1 MADAIRLPLEL
12 FYEREARHPNKRYMV
27 QPLSGGQLLELSW
40 AEVGEQARRA
50 ASWLRS
56 RELPPGSR
64 VAIVSKNCV
73 HWIIADLAIWMAG
86 CVSVPLYPNLTAD
99 SMRQVLEHSEATLAF
114 IGKLDDMLG
123 QRTSWDTAAFTQ
135 LVQASYIADAP
146 WSSGELS
153 KLKAQAAMGLPLEAM
168 ARALDRTRES
178 VQSKL
183 TELGLKASF

>member
-1 MADAIRLPLEL
+1 MAA
-12 FYEREARHPNKRYMV
+12 EAVGHEKQRA
-27 QPLSGGQLLELSW
+27 QPAAAGPDEQRFAALRALRNMIAKASG
-40 AEVGEQARRA
+40 
-50 ASWLRS
+50 
-56 RELPPGSR
+56 
-64 VAIVSKNCV
+64 
-73 HWIIADLAIWMAG
+73 
-86 CVSVPLYPNLTAD
+86 VPAYVVFSD
-99 SMRQVLEHSEATLAF
+99 ATLREMARVMPKDEDEFLSVSGVGGHKLKQYGAVFLDF

-135 LVQASYIADAP
+135 LVQASYIVDAP

>member
-1 MADAIRLPLEL
+1 MGLSIL
-12 FYEREARHPNKRYMV
+12 EARNTV
-27 QPLSGGQLLELSW
+27 EQGEPLSRGLERKEGIPLLVVRMV
-40 AEVGEQARRA
+40 AAGE
-50 ASWLRS
+50 RS
-56 RELPPGSR
+56 
-64 VAIVSKNCV
+64 
-73 HWIIADLAIWMAG
+73 
-86 CVSVPLYPNLTAD
+86 
-99 SMRQVLEHSEATLAF
+99 
-114 IGKLDDMLG
+114 GKLDDMLG

-135 LVQASYIADAP
+135 LVQASYIVDAP